1 MNKKISNMKRL
12 SLDLEQEVH
21 TLIKT
26 SATLKNI
33 TMRKWILRAIMKQI
47 EKEKTFD

>member
-1 MNKKISNMKRL
+1 MNKKTSNIKRL

-21 TLIKT
+21 TIIKT

-33 TMRKWILRAIMKQI
+33 TMKKWVLRAIMKQI
-47 EKEKTFD
+47 EKEKTFE